1 MLSGIA
7 HGKTSP
13 PELRKATAADIPHLA
28 GVLARAFATDPFAGF
43 LARPGEH
50 PAERQKRA
58 TAGWAGLLRY
68 NSDRLSD
75 TYTTADRAGV
85 ALWLPPGRQNPPLAD
100 RLRIIP
106 SVVRWLGLRRLPTI
120 GRVLD
125 TMERRHRVHMP
136 EPHFYLLALGV
147 DPARQGQ
154 GIGSALMQP
163 VLDRCDRDHTPAYL
177 ETARERNLPLYERH
191 GFRVVE
197 ELTLP
202 GISVRGWL
210 MRRDPKPSAGHG

>member
-1 MLSGIA
+1 MQS
-7 HGKTSP
+7 SP
-13 PELRKATAADIPHLA
+13 PELRKATAADIPDLA

-43 LARPGEH
+43 LTKPGKH
-50 PAERQKRA
+50 AEERA
-58 TAGWAGLLRY
+58 TAGWSGLLRY
-68 NSDRLSD
+68 NSDRLSH

-85 ALWLPPGRQNPPLAD
+85 ALWLPPGRLDPPLVD
-100 RLRIIP
+100 RLRMIP
-106 SVVRWLGLRRLPTI
+106 SVLRWSGLRRLPTI

-125 TMERRHRVHMP
+125 TMERRHRALMP

-147 DPARQGQ
+147 DPARQGR
-154 GIGSALMQP
+154 GVGSALMRP
-163 VLDRCDRDHTPAYL
+163 VLDQCDRDRIPAYL

-197 ELTLP
+197 ELALP
-202 GISVRGWL
+202 GTSVHGWL